1 MRPNVIFWP
10 FTGGRSRPFIWADWS
25 SKSNS
30 CRGRG
35 PDRPDCMTD
44 GETTDGETEEEA
56 RASVK
61 DAVAAWT
68 NEAKRLGHSV
78 PPPRHLQE
86 AE

>member
-1 MRPNVIFWP
+1 
-10 FTGGRSRPFIWADWS
+10 
-25 SKSNS
+25 
-30 CRGRG
+30 
-35 PDRPDCMTD
+35 MTD

-78 PPPRHLQE
+78 PPPSRHLQE